1 MASRGCVNHPDC
13 FCYICG
19 EFTVKKYQRAIT
31 SKIKSLYKLYFQC
44 AVGEQDKTWAP
55 HICCVR
61 CSSGLYT
68 WSKSG
73 RALPFAIPMI
83 WREQHDHVTDC
94 YFCAFSIKGISDKNR
109 KQIVY
114 PSLLSAIRPV
124 VHSLELPV
132 PVPPTTISS
141 PDTNSNESSSDDVDT
156 SYEPSD
162 ASSAPHI
169 ITTGELND
177 LVRDL
182 QLTKNQSELLASRLQ
197 GWNLLNADAKVTYF
211 RKRTADLTHLFTMS
225 GELCYCNDIPA
236 LFTKFGIEHDAHEWR
251 LFIDESKRS
260 IKAVLLHN
268 GNVHPSVPVAYSI
281 TMRETSKPE

>member
-1 MASRGCVNHPDC
+1 
-13 FCYICG
+13 
-19 EFTVKKYQRAIT
+19 
-31 SKIKSLYKLYFQC
+31 
-44 AVGEQDKTWAP
+44 
-55 HICCVR
+55 
-61 CSSGLYT
+61 
-68 WSKSG
+68 
-73 RALPFAIPMI
+73 MI

-94 YFCAFSIKGISDKNR
+94 YFCTFSIKGISDKNR

-132 PVPPTTISS
+132 LVPPTTISS

-169 ITTGELND
+169 RTTGELND

-225 GELCYCNDIPA
+225 GELCYCNDIPV

-251 LFIDESKRS
+251 LFIDASKYS

-268 GNVHPSVPVAYSI
+268 GNVHPSVPVAYSV
-281 TMRETSKPE
+281 TMRETYQNLN